1 MDVFNSIN
9 LPKPGRSRFN
19 LTHER
24 NFSAQMGRII
34 PVFCEEVIPNDKWS
48 VATAM
53 KLELAPLRAPL
64 MHNMDVYLY
73 YFFIPNNL
81 LSSAWD
87 TWISQGEPA
96 DSPNIPFPFRFE
108 LSYLQDGDSKPS
120 PLTAEQLLT
129 YAGPS
134 SLLDYLGFS
143 NEFSRTGGTIPVSAS
158 LKNYSSLPVL
168 AYNAVWLNFFRNEN
182 LNPLPTSWGSPG
194 RFNSAYDA
202 PQNVNLSDWRNWN
215 FFTRNNVVVPVN
227 LLLGDS
233 DEDTITST
241 NLLTPRAVLRHAN
254 FMHDYF
260 TASLPFTQRGPQV
273 TLPLTGSAVLQG
285 EAVVQNSEPIQFSN
299 FKLRDG
305 GNPILFQT
313 NNPLPSDGLGDY
325 DTRNKG
331 YKGTKSTTMSLEN
344 TDCVVDGIDAS
355 GTGSTGSQFN
365 LPPQSVDTDNL
376 TVDLSQVTGLSI
388 IDLRRLS
395 KLQQWLEKNAIGGN
409 NPGENIY
416 NHFGVRPSN
425 CSLDK
430 PQFLGGGRIPVVIS
444 NVLQTSQ
451 STETSPQASPSG
463 YARSQGFSGFRNK
476 KFKDYGF
483 ILGVTYVMPR
493 SKYMQGTR
501 RYWDRSSRFDY
512 FWMEF
517 ERIGE
522 QPVYNYEI
530 FDDGTTGVN
539 EEEFGYN
546 PRYSD
551 YKYIPS
557 SVHGD
562 FKTSLS
568 FWHAARIFSTRPKL
582 NSTFLHLGKDIER
595 IYSVDESVST
605 QQLWFWIRH
614 QVKVRRPMLK
624 NPISLL
630 G

>member
-1 MDVFNSIN
+1 
-9 LPKPGRSRFN
+9 
-19 LTHER
+19 
-24 NFSAQMGRII
+24 MGRII
-34 PVFCEEVIPNDKWS
+34 PIFCEEVIPDDKWS
-48 VATAM
+48 VATAL

-64 MHNMDVYLY
+64 MHNIDVYVY
-73 YFFIPNNL
+73 YFFVPNNL

-96 DSPNIPFPFRFE
+96 DSPNIPFPARFSLLDDDAASGLPANR
-108 LSYLQDGDSKPS
+108 LSIL
-120 PLTAEQLLT
+120 
-129 YAGPS
+129 AGPS

-143 NEFSRTGGTIPVSAS
+143 NEYARLGQSMPVSDTGYMS
-158 LKNYSSLPVL
+158 YSILPAL
-168 AYNAVWLNFFRNEN
+168 AYHAVWLNHFRNEN
-182 LNPLPTSWGSPG
+182 LLPLPTSWGNPG
-194 RFNSAYDA
+194 GYNPLYDKTT
-202 PQNVNLSDWRNWN
+202 NVNLSDWRSWN
-215 FFTRNNVVVPVN
+215 FFYRNNVVAP
-227 LLLGDS
+227 LGTYLQRA
-233 DEDTITST
+233 DEDVLVGDARLLPNA
-241 NLLTPRAVLRHAN
+241 NLRRAN

-273 TLPLTGSAVLQG
+273 KVSLGGTAPVIFDNPDNNSQLLVTNSGDKPTGIAPSGSDLSIFDSDGSDDNAVLAKQP
-285 EAVVQNSEPIQFSN
+285 VSSSSSSLNIDPN
-299 FKLRDG
+299 
-305 GNPILFQT
+305 
-313 NNPLPSDGLGDY
+313 
-325 DTRNKG
+325 
-331 YKGTKSTTMSLEN
+331 GTL
-344 TDCVVDGIDAS
+344 VA
-355 GTGSTGSQFN
+355 N
-365 LPPQSVDTDNL
+365 LQES
-376 TVDLSQVTGLSI
+376 TGLSI

-425 CSLDK
+425 ISLDRT
-430 PQFLGGGRIPVVIS
+430 QFLGGGRIPVVIG

-451 STETSPQASPSG
+451 TTDTSPQASPSG
-463 YARSQGFSGFRNK
+463 YARSQGFAGFRSK
-476 KFKDYGF
+476 KFRDYGW
-483 ILGVTYVMPR
+483 ILGVVYVMPR

-530 FDDGTTGVN
+530 FDTGLQGEN
-539 EEEFGYN
+539 LEEFGYN
-546 PRYSD
+546 PRYAD

-568 FWHAARIFSTRPKL
+568 FWHAARIFSSRPKL
-582 NSTFLHLGKDIER
+582 NNTFMHLGKDIER

-605 QQLWFWIRH
+605 QQLWFWLRH

-624 NPISLL
+624 NPISIL

>member
-1 MDVFNSIN
+1 
-9 LPKPGRSRFN
+9 
-19 LTHER
+19 
-24 NFSAQMGRII
+24 MGRIVPI
-34 PVFCEEVIPNDKWS
+34 FCEEVIPDDKWS
-48 VATAM
+48 VATAL

-64 MHNMDVYLY
+64 MHNIDVYVY
-73 YFFIPNNL
+73 YFFVPNNL

-96 DSPNIPFPFRFE
+96 DSPNIPFPARFD
-108 LSYLQDGDSKPS
+108 LSSGGSDPLDLASLQT
-120 PLTAEQLLT
+120 L
-129 YAGPS
+129 AGPS

-143 NEFSRTGGTIPVSAS
+143 NEYARTGSTIPVGSQYMS
-158 LKNYSSLPVL
+158 YSILPVL
-168 AYNAVWLNFFRNEN
+168 AYNAVWLNHFRNEN
-182 LNPLPTSWGSPG
+182 LLPLPTSWGNPG
-194 RFNSAYDA
+194 GYNPLYD
-202 PQNVNLSDWRNWN
+202 QTTNINLSDWRSWN
-215 FFTRNNVVVPVN
+215 YFWRNNVTAP
-227 LLLGDS
+227 LSAYLQLQ
-233 DEDTITST
+233 DEDSLTG
-241 NLLTPRAVLRHAN
+241 NNRLLPNANLRHAN

-260 TASLPFTQRGPQV
+260 TASLPFTQRGPVVRVPLEGATAQISGNAFLQQGTPV
-273 TLPLTGSAVLQG
+273 SLTNGAIVSPGSNESLNFQTLDSTQTANGSAELIGTAGSNMNKLYKDAGTGGTSAVKAISNGSVLGNLSG
-285 EAVVQNSEPIQFSN
+285 EIPI
-299 FKLRDG
+299 
-305 GNPILFQT
+305 
-313 NNPLPSDGLGDY
+313 
-325 DTRNKG
+325 
-331 YKGTKSTTMSLEN
+331 N
-344 TDCVVDGIDAS
+344 TDDLEVSLTDA
-355 GTGSTGSQFN
+355 
-365 LPPQSVDTDNL
+365 
-376 TVDLSQVTGLSI
+376 TGLSI

-416 NHFGVRPSN
+416 NHFGIRPSN
-425 CSLDK
+425 TSLDRT
-430 PQFLGGGRIPVVIS
+430 QFLGGGRIPVVIG

-451 STETSPQASPSG
+451 TTESSPQASPSG
-463 YARSQGFSGFRNK
+463 YARSQGFAGFRSK
-476 KFKDYGF
+476 KFRDYGW
-483 ILGVTYVMPR
+483 ILGVAYVMPR

-530 FDDGTTGVN
+530 FDTGLQGEN
-539 EEEFGYN
+539 QEEFGYN
-546 PRYSD
+546 PRYAD

-568 FWHAARIFSTRPKL
+568 FWHAARIFSSRPKL
-582 NSTFLHLGKDIER
+582 NNTFMHLGKDIER

-624 NPISLL
+624 NPLSIL

>member
-1 MDVFNSIN
+1 MNIFNSIN
-9 LPKPGRSRFN
+9 LPRPKRSRFN

-34 PVFCEEVIPNDKWS
+34 PIFCEEVIPDDKWS

-64 MHNMDVYLY
+64 MHNIDVYVY
-73 YFFIPNNL
+73 YFFVPNNL

-96 DSPNIPFPFRFE
+96 DSPNIPYPFRFT
-108 LSYLQDGDSKPS
+108 LASSDGNS
-120 PLTAEQLLT
+120 PMSAANLAE

-134 SLLDYLGFS
+134 TLLDYLGFS
-143 NEFSRTGGTIPVSAS
+143 NEYARIGSQMPVPSKFKSYSA
-158 LKNYSSLPVL
+158 LPLL
-168 AYNAVWLNFFRNEN
+168 AYNAIWLNFFRNEN
-182 LNPLPTSWGSPG
+182 LLPLPTSWGNPG
-194 RFNSAYDA
+194 GYNQLYD
-202 PQNVNLSDWRNWN
+202 QTTNVNLSDWRSWN
-215 FFTRNNVVVPVN
+215 YFYRNNVVVPISA
-227 LLLGDS
+227 LLNKN
-233 DEDTITST
+233 DEDSLASDSRLLPTSY
-241 NLLTPRAVLRHAN
+241 LRHAN

-273 TLPLTGSAVLQG
+273 TIPLAGNAILSGQ
-285 EAVVQNSEPIQFSN
+285 AVVPNDDPIAFSN

-305 GNPILFQT
+305 GNPIIFET
-313 NNPLPSDGLGDY
+313 NNPLPDDGLGDY

-331 YKGTKSTTMSLEN
+331 YKNTKSTTMSLEN
-344 TDCVVDGIDAS
+344 TDCVIDGIDAS
-355 GTGSTGSQFN
+355 GTGSSGSQFN
-365 LPPQSVDTDNL
+365 LPPQSVDTDDL

-425 CSLDK
+425 VSLDK

-476 KFKDYGF
+476 KFKDYGW

-546 PRYSD
+546 PRYAD

-562 FKTSLS
+562 FKTSLA
-568 FWHAARIFSTRPKL
+568 FWHAARIFSSRPTL
-582 NSTFLHLGKDIER
+582 NNSFLHLGKDIER
-595 IYSVDESVST
+595 IYSVDETVST

-624 NPISLL
+624 NPISIL